1 MKIGYV
7 GNLQKIITD
16 AEQGWEVG
24 LGVFGTRHTATSSWR
39 VLGYSELKE
48 FIVGQYMQIAV

>member
-24 LGVFGTRHTATSSWR
+24 LGVFGTRHTATSSW
-39 VLGYSELKE
+39 
-48 FIVGQYMQIAV
+48 